1 MKVIWW
7 ASIINEGKRKPV
19 ESRGGDDKKEPK
31 KYSSPGD
38 FLPTKVSSALHI
50 FFTTHTV
57 TTLIFESTHSA
68 IKLIL
73 WLF

>member
-50 FFTTHTV
+50 FFTTHCYN
-57 TTLIFESTHSA
+57 LDF
-68 IKLIL
+68 
-73 WLF
+73 